1 MPKFMILYRSTVDAT
16 EQMASATPEQAQEGM
31 AAWMRW
37 SEKAGPAVVDLGSP
51 VGNSRLVPS
60 GGDGGTGAPIGGFSI
75 LQADTADDVAKLL
88 DDHPHLQMPGA
99 VIEVLEYLQMP
110 GM

>member
-1 MPKFMILYRSTVDAT
+1 VAKFMILYRSSTDAA

-37 SEKAGPAVVDLGSP
+37 SEKAGPAIVDLGSP
-51 VGNSRLVPS
+51 LGNSRVVPTGS
-60 GGDGGTGAPIGGFSI
+60 GGGRDAPIGGFSI
-75 LQADTADDVAKLL
+75 LQADSADDIAKLL
-88 DDHPHLQMPGA
+88 DDHPHLNMPGA

>member
-1 MPKFMILYRSTVDAT
+1 MILYRSSVDAT
-16 EQMASATPEQAQEGM
+16 EQIASATPEQAQEGM

-37 SEKAGPAVVDLGSP
+37 SEKAGPAIVDLGSP
-51 VGNSRLVPS
+51 LGNPRLVPS
-60 GGDGGTGAPIGGFSI
+60 GAADGSAAPIGGFSV
-75 LQADTADDVAKLL
+75 LEARSADDVAALL

-99 VIEVLEYLQMP
+99 VIEVLEYLQIP